1 MEDWDRGLRGYFVR
15 VVGWGTCTKGG
26 FIKQG
31 LKTVER
37 KLNARLPG
45 LFLHPLPV
53 AGPCRVCEV
62 LAEVLG
68 LRDSGPRAQER

>member
-1 MEDWDRGLRGYFVR
+1 MR
-15 VVGWGTCTKGG
+15 VVGWGTCAKGG

-37 KLNARLPG
+37 KLNARFPDQFSHPPPVTG
-45 LFLHPLPV
+45 LCH
-53 AGPCRVCEV
+53 GCEV
-62 LAEVLG
+62 LADVLG